1 VSPQRLL
8 QCAAS
13 SNLPRARY
21 GCSNSAIYVRSLGLP
36 DVVSELDLSHNRFCG
51 RLPLA
56 IGCLKPSLTYMD
68 ISHNDYTPA
77 EVVELREFLTCRLTA
92 AAPNIFV

>member
-1 VSPQRLL
+1 MSVLSGYPT
-8 QCAAS
+8 
-13 SNLPRARY
+13 Y
-21 GCSNSAIYVRSLGLP
+21 
-36 DVVSELDLSHNRFCG
+36 VSELDLSHNRFCG

-77 EVVELREFLTCRLTA
+77 EVAELREFLTCRLTA